1 MFRSHELAAPCAN
14 WGGNAPSLVG
24 EIIPY
29 WLEEAPD
36 AVALV
41 EGARRLTYRDL
52 ESAVRKTA
60 DWLVDA
66 RVRRNDRVMLVCENS
81 CAAVVLYFACIAI
94 GGWPVIVN
102 ARLSGREIEEIRQHS
117 GARRMIFTS
126 DASLYAR
133 RHGESCGAVSADPA
147 GCGTVMLG
155 ALNESAEQEPAAG
168 DPANEIA
175 LLIYTSGTT
184 GRPKGVMLSH
194 RNLMFVAR
202 ASAEARRL
210 SPEDRVLAL
219 LPISHILGLTGV
231 LLGSLVSGAE
241 IHLVSRFDPAPLLAS
256 FERDRLSVVIGTPS
270 MYGILAEYAGRKQMT
285 PVAAPALRLISS
297 AGAPLD
303 AATKTA
309 AEDLFRQTLHNGYG
323 ITECSPTVTLTSPAH
338 PRRDLS
344 VGAPLPGIETRL
356 VETSG
361 RDAAPGGIG
370 ELWVRG
376 PGVMRGYYH
385 APAETAEVI
394 TPDGWFRTG
403 DLARIEDGNLFI
415 VGRSKE
421 MVIRFGFNVYPAEI
435 EGVLNAHPAVARS
448 AVMPATRGGSEELT
462 AFVELRPGVSCSPA
476 ELADHSA
483 ARLAPYK
490 RPTEFVIVE
499 SLPLTPAGKILKSA
513 LADLV
518 ERRRPVCPAA

>member
-1 MFRSHELAAPCAN
+1 
-14 WGGNAPSLVG
+14 
-24 EIIPY
+24 
-29 WLEEAPD
+29 
-36 AVALV
+36 
-41 EGARRLTYRDL
+41 
-52 ESAVRKTA
+52 
-60 DWLVDA
+60 
-66 RVRRNDRVMLVCENS
+66 
-81 CAAVVLYFACIAI
+81 
-94 GGWPVIVN
+94 
-102 ARLSGREIEEIRQHS
+102 
-117 GARRMIFTS
+117 
-126 DASLYAR
+126 
-133 RHGESCGAVSADPA
+133 
-147 GCGTVMLG
+147 
-155 ALNESAEQEPAAG
+155 
-168 DPANEIA
+168 
-175 LLIYTSGTT
+175 
-184 GRPKGVMLSH
+184 
-194 RNLMFVAR
+194 
-202 ASAEARRL
+202 
-210 SPEDRVLAL
+210 
-219 LPISHILGLTGV
+219 
-231 LLGSLVSGAE
+231 
-241 IHLVSRFDPAPLLAS
+241 
-256 FERDRLSVVIGTPS
+256 
-270 MYGILAEYAGRKQMT
+270 
-285 PVAAPALRLISS
+285 
-297 AGAPLD
+297 
-303 AATKTA
+303 
-309 AEDLFRQTLHNGYG
+309 
-323 ITECSPTVTLTSPAH
+323 
-338 PRRDLS
+338 